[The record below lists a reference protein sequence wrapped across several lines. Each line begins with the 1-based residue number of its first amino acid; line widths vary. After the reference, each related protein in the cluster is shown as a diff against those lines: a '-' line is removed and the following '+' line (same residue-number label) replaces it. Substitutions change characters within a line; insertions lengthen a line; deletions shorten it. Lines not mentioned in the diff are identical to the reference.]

1 MKVFGD
7 IMKDTGEVTARLLP
21 TLRTALPRSWP
32 HRKQFIFVILGGV
45 LAYVILVLPFT
56 FTNKVVRD
64 EPCHGHPLANTEDGL
79 LMDKMAV
86 ETGIDEYLVPNYI
99 HYYRYG
105 SAASDLL
112 LTDALCLLAAFHVQ
126 QPDRI
131 FVHTD
136 NVPSTVDSFSKS
148 RYGQKLL
155 KVPGFEKVLYIQEY
169 PQPKHVFG
177 IPFTAKYKEW
187 HISDIA
193 RLRILRKYGGIFL
206 DNDAY
211 LVRNV
216 NHLRKKELS
225 IGLLS
230 GSRSIENTILV
241 SHRDSQVLKMILTSF
256 MYYSPDVPSHYSSK
270 QVADI
275 FHSMNTVV
283 NIVDNCILE
292 SSLKHLMSD
301 SIPDSSDN
309 SQVHVLSLN
318 TRRRD
323 GFQLLS
329 TNYTAEF
336 ADDVLERHFNLNSH
350 IRKRVN
356 VVSKV
361 LFEGSES

>member
-1 MKVFGD
+1 ME
-7 IMKDTGEVTARLLP
+7 DTGDVTARLLP
-21 TLRTALPRSWP
+21 TLRTALPRLWP
-32 HRKQFIFVILGGV
+32 RRKQLVFAILGGI
-45 LAYVILVLPFT
+45 LAYFIFILPFT
-56 FTNKVVRD
+56 FTDKIIRE

-86 ETGIDEYLVPNYI
+86 EAGIDEYLVPNHI
-99 HYYRYG
+99 HFYRYG
-105 SAASDLL
+105 SAASDLS
-112 LTDALCLLAAFHVQ
+112 LTDVLCLLSAFRVQ

-131 FVHTD
+131 FIHTD
-136 NVPSTVDSFSKS
+136 NVQSTVDSFGKS
-148 RYGQKLL
+148 RYGQRLL
-155 KVPGFEKVLYIQEY
+155 KVPGFEKVLHIQDY

-230 GSRSIENTILV
+230 GSGSIENTILV

-256 MYYSPDVPSHYSSK
+256 MYYSPDVPSHYSSN

-283 NIVDNCILE
+283 NIVDNCILK
-292 SSLKHLMSD
+292 SSVKHLMSD
-301 SIPDSSDN
+301 SIPDFSDN
-309 SQVHVLSLN
+309 SQIYVISLN
-318 TRRRD
+318 TKHRD
-323 GFQLLS
+323 GFQPHS
-329 TNYTAEF
+329 ANYTAEF
-336 ADDVLERHFNLNSH
+336 ADDVLERHFNLKSH
-350 IRKRVN
+350 IRRRVN
-356 VVSKV
+356 AVSKV
-361 LFEGSES
+361 LFEGLEP